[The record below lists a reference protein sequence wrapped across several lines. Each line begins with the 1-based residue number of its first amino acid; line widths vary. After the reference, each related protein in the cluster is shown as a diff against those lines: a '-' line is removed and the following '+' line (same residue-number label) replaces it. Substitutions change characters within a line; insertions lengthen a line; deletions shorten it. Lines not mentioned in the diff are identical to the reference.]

1 MNVTQQYLNGNYGT
15 DKYDLGYMEHFY
27 DTEFLKIQDT
37 CENFL
42 EIGCWQGESIK
53 LWQDYFTS
61 KTNIIG
67 IDINDFPSSDI
78 TKIIDDG
85 YSEKIVNKFDDN
97 FFDVVLDDGPHT
109 YQSFLDV
116 MLKYF
121 PKIKP
126 GGILI
131 IEDIIRPWLDMGVT
145 EEQQSYLKTY
155 AKEIGYTLIEEYDMT
170 KKQKTQRL
178 YQQWKTGLFILKLT
192 K

>member
-1 MNVTQQYLNGNYGT
+1 MNITQQYLNGSYNT
-15 DKYDLGYMEHFY
+15 DKYNLGYMENFY
-27 DTEFLKIQDT
+27 DNEFSKIQDT

-53 LWQDYFTS
+53 LWQDYFTD

-67 IDINDFPSSDI
+67 IDINDFPSSGI

-131 IEDIIRPWLDMGVT
+131 IEDIIRPWLNMGVT

-170 KKQKTQRL
+170 KKQKTPQL
-178 YQQWKTGLFILKLT
+178 YQKWKTGLFILKLT